1 VRLAAVNE
9 LGLVGDENVVPP
21 LAKALKDSDVVVR
34 TAAVGAMGLIGGN
47 AAVRSLTDALFDGAA
62 PVRRSAAVALGALRS
77 PDSLKSLTYA
87 VRNEKDPAVLSSMAA
102 ALGEIGNKAG
112 MPALMEA
119 ASRAGPKES
128 DSLYAAQAAIMKNNR
143 NKPEAPVVK
152 KEEPPQVSTGT
163 IPAAATASQPT
174 SPATEA
180 KRVKAAAPPQKSP
193 PASKPAAAKTPV
205 PPTKKP
211 VVKRKVTPVP

>member
-1 VRLAAVNE
+1 M
-9 LGLVGDENVVPP
+9 PP
-21 LAKALKDSDVVVR
+21 CAPSR
-34 TAAVGAMGLIGGN
+34 TPCSTAPP
-47 AAVRSLTDALFDGAA
+47 RFDG
-62 PVRRSAAVALGALRS
+62 RAAVALGALRS

-193 PASKPAAAKTPV
+193 PASKARGGQNAGSPDEETCRETQGNSGPLIKSY
-205 PPTKKP
+205 
-211 VVKRKVTPVP
+211 RF